1 MELQFKAT
9 KRYHYILTRIA
20 KKKKK
25 RLTIPNVVMN
35 TEQVEFSCTTR
46 GQNGATTLGKSLA
59 ASFKVKY
66 IPTIQPNNFT
76 FKH

>member
-1 MELQFKAT
+1 
-9 KRYHYILTRIA
+9 
-20 KKKKK
+20 
-25 RLTIPNVVMN
+25 MN